1 MLDKKQIWEI
11 YLFEFKMGGKAA
23 ETTCNFN
30 NAFGPRTA
38 NKCTVQ
44 WWFEEFYKRDERL
57 EDEECNGWPSKIGN
71 NQLRAIF
78 EADLKLHE
86 KVADVLNFN
95 HSMVVWHLKWIGKV
109 NNLDKWELH
118 EQTAYQKISILK
130 CCFLLFYATTT
141 NCFLIRLDCDTQW
154 KVDFIQPAMT
164 SSMAVLRK
172 SSKAFL
178 KDKLA
183 PKNGHGH
190 WWSAA
195 HQIHYSLLNLTNQ
208 CIWEICS
215 ANWWD
220 APKNAMPAASIG
232 QQ

>member
-78 EADLKLHE
+78 EADLKLHKKSCWCTQLQPLYGRLAFE
-86 KVADVLNFN
+86 
-95 HSMVVWHLKWIGKV
+95 V
-109 NNLDKWELH
+109 NWKG
-118 EQTAYQKISILK
+118 EQP
-130 CCFLLFYATTT
+130 
-141 NCFLIRLDCDTQW
+141 W
-154 KVDFIQPAMT
+154 
-164 SSMAVLRK
+164 
-172 SSKAFL
+172 
-178 KDKLA
+178 
-183 PKNGHGH
+183 
-190 WWSAA
+190 
-195 HQIHYSLLNLTNQ
+195 
-208 CIWEICS
+208 
-215 ANWWD
+215 
-220 APKNAMPAASIG
+220 
-232 QQ
+232 